1 MQLTNKFIFL
11 CGLVLLALG
20 SSATSVKGQEVPRVS
35 TQANSPGWITVYWDH
50 SGFNV
55 DSFVIER
62 QDPPYTEKSVLR
74 IAFSGNPASNYIDKN
89 LKPDTT
95 YNYRVCAVLGD
106 TRSCS
111 GWVGAKTFPPPPP
124 PSSGGSSRGTSSA
137 PKHGLRTPNLTAT
150 TNNPLTIMLHW
161 GSDSSDLY
169 TLGDVQLYRD
179 GQVVYDSKKYG
190 GFVADYQDG
199 GKMYDKARNQ
209 WTGQPLRANTQYTY
223 KVCFVG
229 FSEADG
235 ETKCSN
241 EITAMGQPVAP
252 TALADVNVSKS
263 SQAPGVRNAA
273 ANSRIVG
280 SVRIST
286 VISARWRNTD
296 LPGQFITL
304 EREDRV
310 QLDRLRVGTAWDEI
324 ARISAKSAPT
334 EASAD
339 ITPKEPELGT
349 QHLNNYRVCAVVPA
363 LKAAGKVCSPSVTV
377 Q

>member
-1 MQLTNKFIFL
+1 MKRSSMFVFFW
-11 CGLVLLALG
+11 GLVLLALG
-20 SSATSVKGQEVPRVS
+20 PIATSVKCQEVPGVS
-35 TQANSPGWITVYWDH
+35 ARANSPGWITVYWEH
-50 SGFNV
+50 SGLNV

-74 IAFSGNPASNYIDKN
+74 IAVSGNPASSYIDKN

-106 TRSCS
+106 NHACS
-111 GWVGAKTFPPPPP
+111 GWVGARTLPAPP
-124 PSSGGSSRGTSSA
+124 PSSGGSSGGTSSP
-137 PKHGLRTPNLTAT
+137 PKHELRTPNLTAT
-150 TNNPLTIMLHW
+150 TNHPILITLHW

-169 TLGDVQLYRD
+169 TLGNVLLYRD
-179 GQVVYDSKKYG
+179 GQVTFDGKKYG
-190 GFVADYQDG
+190 GSVADYQDN
-199 GKMYDKARNQ
+199 GKLYDSASHE

-241 EITAMGQPVAP
+241 EITAMGQPIAP
-252 TALADVNVSKS
+252 TVLADVNISKS
-263 SQAPGVRNAA
+263 LLTGGVRN
-273 ANSRIVG
+273 ANSRIVD
-280 SVRIST
+280 SVRIRT
-286 VISARWRNTD
+286 LISARWRNTD

-304 EREDRV
+304 ERENRV
-310 QLDRLRVGTAWDEI
+310 QLDRMRVGPAWDEI

-339 ITPKEPELGT
+339 ITPNGPELGT

-363 LKAAGKVCSPSVTV
+363 LKAAGKVCSPSITV